1 MIWTAEVDAKL
12 QRMWADGYSGTVI
25 GYQIG
30 CSKNAV
36 IGRAHRLGLSA
47 RRSPINRGHKVVDHP
62 KKDEI
67 KRLLEAQLSPQ
78 QISAKLHVHP
88 STIRAIRDEFGIPL
102 LRPERRPK
110 PSPKAVTIPRLPSQE
125 RPMVVQDV
133 RQVALPIPKHEPEVV
148 PFVRRDRGGCEWLDG
163 IRHHYVRCDAER
175 AHRLV
180 RRADGGVDKHLMPY
194 CEDHCCVAYVGWR
207 GSRSL
212 AEAAD

>member
-110 PSPKAVTIPRLPSQE
+110 PTPKAVTIPRLPSQE
-125 RPMVVQDV
+125 RPMVVADV
-133 RQVALPIPKHEPEVV
+133 HQVAFRVVEGAPVRAVSNVVALP
-148 PFVRRDRGGCEWLDG
+148 VRGSPRCEYLSG
-163 IRHHYVRCDAER
+163 ETKPYVRCENPSVAGRSWCVDCMDR
-175 AHRLV
+175 V
-180 RRADGGVDKHLMPY
+180 FIRRPASG
-194 CEDHCCVAYVGWR
+194 
-207 GSRSL
+207 
-212 AEAAD
+212 EAAD